1 MVFLLES
8 FRFLTVNLNGSTRSL
23 LDAHLYSNLMQNTL
37 YVEAVLIIFLKIIL
51 FICSDSP
58 RLYPKRSC
66 PKTFHKCLGKMW
78 VPPWP
83 GVWPNSSQ
91 IRVIILPGLECHHS
105 NIKRRLIGWFLLW
118 RVLVFRILRWPTHD
132 EILLWNHPWIFEEKI
147 RFIRQV
153 SEI

>member
-1 MVFLLES
+1 MFLLES

-83 GVWPNSSQ
+83 GV
-91 IRVIILPGLECHHS
+91 
-105 NIKRRLIGWFLLW
+105 
-118 RVLVFRILRWPTHD
+118 
-132 EILLWNHPWIFEEKI
+132 
-147 RFIRQV
+147 
-153 SEI
+153 